1 MMSQHN
7 TQPNTVL
14 TEDSTNGVMRR
25 ISLSNNF
32 AMDPIGQRVCI
43 NAINGQ
49 RLYCQLTGAPIIQNS
64 AESQQLWSVMDSTAH
79 DGSKDPVKLY
89 YNTPEQYERHRGIKL
104 PLDLKEL
111 WRQKQS
117 NLGYSQ
123 FGTGGVD
130 SISKREVT
138 IVK

>member
-1 MMSQHN
+1 MSQHN

-32 AMDPIGQRVCI
+32 AMDPIGQRICV

-49 RLYCQLTGAPIIQNS
+49 RLYCQLTGAPIVQNS

-123 FGTGGVD
+123 FGTGGVE

>member
-32 AMDPIGQRVCI
+32 AMDPIGQRICV

-49 RLYCQLTGAPIIQNS
+49 RLYCQLTGAPIVQNS

-123 FGTGGVD
+123 FGTGGVE

>member
-1 MMSQHN
+1 MMSQNNPESN
-7 TQPNTVL
+7 TFKSSDSDRMRPITV
-14 TEDSTNGVMRR
+14 
-25 ISLSNNF
+25 SNDF

-49 RLYCQLTGAPIIQNS
+49 RLHCQLTGVPIVQNS

-89 YNTPEQYERHRGIKL
+89 YNTPEQYERHRGVKV
-104 PLDLKEL
+104 PLSLKEL
-111 WRQKQS
+111 WRQKQTD
-117 NLGYSQ
+117 LGYSQ
-123 FGTGGVD
+123 FGTGGTD
-130 SISKREVT
+130 SVSKREVT

>member
-1 MMSQHN
+1 MMSKSN
-7 TQPNTVL
+7 TLPNTVL
-14 TEDSTNGVMRR
+14 AEDSLSGLMRR
-25 ISLSNNF
+25 TTLSNDF

-49 RLYCQLTGAPIIQNS
+49 RLHCQLTGAPIVQNS

-104 PLDLKEL
+104 PLSLKEL

-123 FGTGGVD
+123 FGTGGLEKV
-130 SISKREVT
+130 SKTEVT
-138 IVK
+138 IIK

>member
-1 MMSQHN
+1 M
-7 TQPNTVL
+7 
-14 TEDSTNGVMRR
+14 
-25 ISLSNNF
+25 SLSNTQSNLTLLESNTSDIIRHTRVSNDF

-104 PLDLKEL
+104 PLSLKEI

-123 FGTGGVD
+123 FGTGGLEKV
-130 SISKREVT
+130 SKTEVT
-138 IVK
+138 IIK

>member
-1 MMSQHN
+1 M
-7 TQPNTVL
+7 
-14 TEDSTNGVMRR
+14 
-25 ISLSNNF
+25 SLSNTQSNLTLVESSTSDLMRRTTVSNDF

-104 PLDLKEL
+104 PLSLKEI

-123 FGTGGVD
+123 FGTGGLEKV
-130 SISKREVT
+130 SKTEVT
-138 IVK
+138 IIK

>member
-123 FGTGGVD
+123 FGTGGVE

>member
-1 MMSQHN
+1 MLSKPTTFPTTFKDNDSN
-7 TQPNTVL
+7 TTKPVT
-14 TEDSTNGVMRR
+14 
-25 ISLSNNF
+25 ISNYF
-32 AMDPIGQRVCI
+32 AMDPIGQRICI

-49 RLYCQLTGAPIIQNS
+49 RLYCQLTGLPIVQNS
-64 AESQQLWSVMDSTAH
+64 TESQQLWSVMDSTAH

-89 YNTPEQYERHRGIKL
+89 YNTPEQYERHRGVKL
-104 PLDLKEL
+104 PLSLKEI

-123 FGTGGVD
+123 FGTGGLASV
-130 SISKREVT
+130 SKTEVT

>member
-1 MMSQHN
+1 MMSKPTTINN
-7 TQPNTVL
+7 TFKDN
-14 TEDSTNGVMRR
+14 DSTTKPVT
-25 ISLSNNF
+25 ISSYF
-32 AMDPIGQRVCI
+32 AMDPIGQRICI

-64 AESQQLWSVMDSTAH
+64 VESKQLWSVMDSTAH

-89 YNTPEQYERHRGIKL
+89 YNTPEQYERHRDVKL
-104 PLDLKEL
+104 PLSLKEI

-123 FGTGGVD
+123 FGTGGLV
-130 SISKREVT
+130 SVSKTEVT

>member
-14 TEDSTNGVMRR
+14 TEDSTNGVMSR

-32 AMDPIGQRVCI
+32 AMDPIGQRICV

-49 RLYCQLTGAPIIQNS
+49 RLYCQLTGAPIVQNS

-123 FGTGGVD
+123 FGTGGVE

>member
-1 MMSQHN
+1 MSQHN

>member
-1 MMSQHN
+1 MM
-7 TQPNTVL
+7 
-14 TEDSTNGVMRR
+14 
-25 ISLSNNF
+25 SLSNTQSNLTLLESNTSDIIRHTRVSNDF

-104 PLDLKEL
+104 PLSLKEI

-123 FGTGGVD
+123 FGTGGLEKV
-130 SISKREVT
+130 SKTEVT
-138 IVK
+138 IIK

>member
-64 AESQQLWSVMDSTAH
+64 TESQQLWSVMDSTAH

>member
-1 MMSQHN
+1 MMSKSN
-7 TQPNTVL
+7 TLPNTVL
-14 TEDSTNGVMRR
+14 AEDSLSGLMRR
-25 ISLSNNF
+25 TTLSNDF
-32 AMDPIGQRVCI
+32 AMDPIGQRVCV

-49 RLYCQLTGAPIIQNS
+49 RLYCQLTGAPIVQNS

-104 PLDLKEL
+104 PLSLKEL

-123 FGTGGVD
+123 FGTGGLEKV
-130 SISKREVT
+130 SKTEVT
-138 IVK
+138 IIK